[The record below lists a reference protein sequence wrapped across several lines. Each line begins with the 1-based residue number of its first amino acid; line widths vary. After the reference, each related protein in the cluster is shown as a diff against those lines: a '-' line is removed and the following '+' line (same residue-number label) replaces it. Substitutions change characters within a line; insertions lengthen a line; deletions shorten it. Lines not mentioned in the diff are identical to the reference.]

1 VYFSISLIYLEY
13 PIASFGYHLLIYL
26 VYFLISNMPTELF
39 ISGKNW
45 RLSLAE
51 LTAYFKARE
60 IKFEIEFFSREYF
73 VISFEKTL
81 DAAALADLG
90 GTIKIGEVKTKLSTE
105 TVKEAFMQKNK
116 QAQSQIIDSLAS
128 SGLVDG
134 MAKAPEKVFFGVSVY
149 CAENTLCP
157 FSRVIQR
164 FVGSALKGELAGFG
178 KKSRFMGFSK
188 DRKQAQLSH
197 VEVLKKNL
205 VENKAEV
212 LFCIGRNETWVAT
225 TIAVHNPFEFQKRDI
240 YKPNQRAIFGMPPR
254 LARIM
259 VNLSS
264 CTAGKVLL
272 DPFCGVG
279 TILQEALLARA
290 RVVGMDVNPWCVKAA
305 NENLEWLKKEYDLAD
320 ADFRVLQ
327 GDVSRLVSKIGQETM
342 DCIVCE
348 PDLGPALRQVPT
360 GPYALKI
367 IQKLEPLYFGFV
379 EEAYKALKAEGRLV
393 LVTPYIRTRSGQSV
407 MMPIGKEAEKAGF
420 KRVFP
425 FSGQNFSEGAM
436 VQDLLGMVSLVEMDE
451 HHKIGREIHIFQK

>member
-1 VYFSISLIYLEY
+1 VHFSISLIYLEY
-13 PIASFGYHLLIYL
+13 PIASVGYHLLIYL

-51 LTAYFKARE
+51 LTVYFKARE

-73 VISFEKTL
+73 VISFEKNL
-81 DAAALADLG
+81 NADALADLG

-128 SGLVDG
+128 SGLVNG
-134 MAKAPEKVFFGVSVY
+134 MAKVPEKVFFGVSVY

-164 FVGSALKGELAGFG
+164 FVGSTLKVELAGFG

-212 LFCIGRNETWVAT
+212 LFCIGKNETLVAT

-240 YKPNQRAIFGMPPR
+240 YKPKQRAIFGMPPR

-264 CTAGKVLL
+264 CTPGKVLL

-305 NENLEWLKKEYDLAD
+305 NENLEWLKREYDLAD
-320 ADFRVLQ
+320 VDFRVLQ
-327 GDVSRLVSKIGQETM
+327 GDVSRLVSKIGQETVE
-342 DCIVCE
+342 CIVCE

-407 MMPIGKEAEKAGF
+407 TMPIGKEVEKAGF
-420 KRVFP
+420 KQVFP

-436 VQDLLGMVSLVEMDE
+436 VQDLLGMASLVEMDE